1 MISNKMKVNFLK
13 ILMLFLIIVSQ
24 TQVFAQKDKEKPNK
38 KSPYSINM
46 ANGWLQ
52 YNNEDYY
59 GALRTYRK
67 IYKDYINDGKLNF
80 RIGQC
85 LIKTYNMDS
94 ALYHLKK
101 SIEMDTTLGKDAYFL
116 LGKAYHY
123 KGDLDNAI
131 RYYEKYKT
139 MLKPKQLEK
148 NVVNNLLRQC
158 ETAKK
163 LMSNPVNVEIKN
175 MGPNINTK
183 FTDANPSITADGK
196 IFIFTSRRPENI
208 GGQIDPAVEE
218 YFDDIYIAKYDKEN
232 HEWGKAVNIGE
243 PINTPG
249 HDANLSITPDGTK
262 ILIYKNVTGET
273 KSGDIYYSDFKEN
286 GQWSDPKPFGN
297 KYINSSYFETSACLT
312 ADGKTLY
319 FVSEREKGGFGHGD
333 IYVSKLV
340 NGEWTK
346 PENLGPTINTE
357 YDEVGVYIHPD
368 GKTLFFSSNGHNTMG
383 GHDIFMSTLDDN
395 GNWTTPIN
403 MGYPINTTK
412 EEIHFVF
419 TTDRKVAYL
428 SSSRDGGY
436 GKMDIYKINMAYYFK
451 TNKNIDKEL
460 AAKISGPPLS
470 ILKGTVINASKK
482 APVSTNI
489 IIKQIP
495 SNKTFIASSNS
506 KGEYFIA
513 LPANE
518 KYELT
523 IKKKGFKPISIKF
536 KLPEGKNE
544 TYTLVKHIFLNK

>member
-1 MISNKMKVNFLK
+1 MRSVFIG
-13 ILMLFLIIVSQ
+13 ILMVIVTITFNQ
-24 TQVFAQKDKEKPNK
+24 QVFAQKKEKTNK
-38 KSPYSINM
+38 KTPYSINM

-52 YNNEDYY
+52 FNNEDYY

-85 LIKTYNMDS
+85 LVAIYNMDS

-101 SIEMDTTLGKDAYFL
+101 SIEMDTTLNKEVYLL

-123 KGDLDNAI
+123 KSDLDNAI
-131 RYYEKYKT
+131 KYYQRYKN

-148 NVVNNLLRQC
+148 NMVNNFIRQC
-158 ETAKK
+158 ETAKQLIK
-163 LMSNPVNVEIKN
+163 NPVNVEIKN

-183 FTDANPSITADGK
+183 YTDANPSVTADGK
-196 IFIFTSRRPENI
+196 IFVYTSRRPDNI
-208 GGQIDPAVEE
+208 GGKIDPSIEE
-218 YFDDIYIAKYDKEN
+218 YYDDIYISEYDN
-232 HEWGKAVNIGE
+232 ISHEWGIAKNIGF
-243 PINTPG
+243 PVNTEA
-249 HDANLSITPDGTK
+249 HDANLSITPDGKK
-262 ILIYKNVTGET
+262 ILIYKNITGIT

-286 GQWSDPKPFGN
+286 GEWSEPKPFGN

-312 ADGKTLY
+312 ADGKTIY

-333 IYVSKLV
+333 IYISKYI
-340 NGEWTK
+340 NGEWSK
-346 PENLGPTINTE
+346 PENLGPIINTE

-395 GNWTTPIN
+395 GNWTQPIN

-436 GKMDIYKINMAYYFK
+436 GKMDIYKVNMAYYFK
-451 TNKNIDKEL
+451 SNKNINPEL

-482 APVSTNI
+482 EPVSTNI

-495 SNKTFIASSNS
+495 SNKTFIASSNA

-513 LPANE
+513 LPANN

-523 IKKKGFKPISIKF
+523 IKKKGFRPVSIKF

-544 TYTLVKHIFLNK
+544 TYTMVKHIFLNK

>member
-1 MISNKMKVNFLK
+1 MRSVFIG
-13 ILMLFLIIVSQ
+13 ILMVIVTITFNQ
-24 TQVFAQKDKEKPNK
+24 QVFAQKKEKTNK
-38 KSPYSINM
+38 KTPYSINM

-52 YNNEDYY
+52 FNNEDYY

-85 LIKTYNMDS
+85 LVAIYNMDS

-101 SIEMDTTLGKDAYFL
+101 SIEMDTTLNKEVYLL

-123 KGDLDNAI
+123 KSDLDNAI
-131 RYYEKYKT
+131 KYYQRYKN

-148 NVVNNLLRQC
+148 NMVNNFIRQC
-158 ETAKK
+158 ETAKQLIK
-163 LMSNPVNVEIKN
+163 NPVNVEIKN

-183 FTDANPSITADGK
+183 YTDANPSVTADGK
-196 IFIFTSRRPENI
+196 IFVYTSRRPDNI
-208 GGQIDPAVEE
+208 GGKIDPSIEE
-218 YFDDIYIAKYDKEN
+218 YYDDIYISEYDN
-232 HEWGKAVNIGE
+232 ISHEWGIAKNIGF
-243 PINTPG
+243 PVNTEA
-249 HDANLSITPDGTK
+249 HDANLSITPDGKK
-262 ILIYKNVTGET
+262 ILIYKNITGIT

-286 GQWSDPKPFGN
+286 GEWSEPKPFGN

-333 IYVSKLV
+333 IYISKYI
-340 NGEWTK
+340 NGEWSK
-346 PENLGPTINTE
+346 PENLGPIINTE

-395 GNWTTPIN
+395 GNWTQPIN

-436 GKMDIYKINMAYYFK
+436 GKMDIYKVNMAYYFK
-451 TNKNIDKEL
+451 SNKNINPEL

-482 APVSTNI
+482 EPVSTNI

-495 SNKTFIASSNS
+495 SNKTFIASSNA

-513 LPANE
+513 LPANN

-523 IKKKGFKPISIKF
+523 IKKKGFRPVSIKF

-544 TYTLVKHIFLNK
+544 TYTMVKHIFLNK